1 MFIYIFKPLNVF
13 TAAVSR
19 QRLCTPLPVT
29 HTHSVSAFLLLW
41 SHDRSQNGHRL
52 PVGKCKPRT
61 QELGLC
67 KSLRRTNPE
76 KRSLTRGQTRGLGAA
91 ARNRSTATMQRS
103 LGSFVQSKTCVSNNP
118 ELQFWVFY
126 SDPACPLIA
135 IAAHST
141 HTEQTTVDS
150 HVFITTQ
157 TVSPVP

>member
-1 MFIYIFKPLNVF
+1 MYLQQLSPDSACAF
-13 TAAVSR
+13 
-19 QRLCTPLPVT
+19 
-29 HTHSVSAFLLLW
+29 HSPSSLTLTVFLLFSFFGVMTGVTMVTDFLAENA
-41 SHDRSQNGHRL
+41 SQG
-52 PVGKCKPRT
+52 PRNWACAKVCG
-61 QELGLC
+61 ELT
-67 KSLRRTNPE
+67 RRKE
-76 KRSLTRGQTRGLGAA
+76 ASARGQTGGLRAA

-126 SDPACPLIA
+126 SDPAWVIA

-141 HTEQTTVDS
+141 HSERTTVDS